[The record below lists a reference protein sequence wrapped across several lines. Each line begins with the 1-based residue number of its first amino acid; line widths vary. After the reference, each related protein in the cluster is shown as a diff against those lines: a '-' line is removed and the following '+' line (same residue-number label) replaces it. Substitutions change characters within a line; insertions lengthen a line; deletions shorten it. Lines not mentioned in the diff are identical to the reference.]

1 MSVKLI
7 DFGFACRCVINRTI
21 NRTSDSA
28 VRSELRNSEM
38 LNDLEPLKSP
48 LPMVNCR
55 SADSILPNEKHLNNL
70 AKQSSQLGQP
80 NSDPQ
85 QIVQFSM
92 SQCGTP
98 LFIAPEVIIA
108 DKCPYDPRK
117 ADVWSLGVTMFAII
131 SYRYP
136 FTKRDYKILYR
147 QQLRRSWQSK
157 RVYTCFSVD
166 AFDLIQRMLEPMPRK
181 RYTASQVMQHRWVRS
196 AELMD
201 DSRSERSSGQTV
213 CDPKN
218 NSQEDVSKLMKK
230 LSLVAVDGK
239 TTGSSE
245 SERSSESGF
254 VISDES
260 VKMNA
265 PISKSILSTRTGV
278 DSQSCI

>member
-7 DFGFACRCVINRTI
+7 DFGFACRCVINRTGHLAG
-21 NRTSDSA
+21 RSA
-28 VRSELRNSEM
+28 EMRNNNEIP
-38 LNDLEPLKSP
+38 NEPLKGP
-48 LPMVNCR
+48 LPMVSCR
-55 SADSILPNEKHLNNL
+55 SADSILPNEKHLHNL
-70 AKQSSQLGQP
+70 GDLSKQSSQLGSA
-80 NSDPQ
+80 NSRPE

-166 AFDLIQRMLEPMPRK
+166 AFDLIQCMLEPMPKK
-181 RYTASQVMQHRWVRS
+181 RYTASQVLQHRWIRS
-196 AELMD
+196 AEQTD
-201 DSRSERSSGQTV
+201 DCGSEGSSGQKV
-213 CDPKN
+213 CDLKQPN
-218 NSQEDVSKLMKK
+218 NCEEGMNKQMKQ
-230 LSLVAVDGK
+230 LSLVGGK

-254 VISDES
+254 VLSDES
-260 VKMNA
+260 VNV